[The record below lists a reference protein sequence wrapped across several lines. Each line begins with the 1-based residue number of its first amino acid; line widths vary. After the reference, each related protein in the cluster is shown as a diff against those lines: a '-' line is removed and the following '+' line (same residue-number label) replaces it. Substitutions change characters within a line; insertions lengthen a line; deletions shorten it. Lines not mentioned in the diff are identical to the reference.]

1 MGGEITVWWGPDDM
15 VSALGFGTEENMA
28 AVRAMKSSL
37 ASWHDATPVCLIDR
51 KRLGALA
58 AEQGLAGYTPLE
70 RLVLATLGGVVAR
83 SGVTPA
89 DKRALIVLATTKG
102 EIGSLGSA
110 PERCDLN
117 RTAEVVGRYFGTA
130 HRPLLISNA
139 CISGVSAIVIAARL
153 IRSGRYDHVFV
164 AGFDLLSDFIVSG
177 FNAFKSV
184 SPTLCRPYDAARDG
198 LTLGEA
204 CGAVLLTRDRR
215 LSGTGVSVAGGG
227 ISNDANHISA
237 PSRTGDGLWYAIRAA
252 LAEAGTG
259 AGEVGLVNTHGTATA
274 YNDEMESKALH
285 LAGLCGV
292 PCNSLKP
299 YFGHTLGASGV
310 IESIVTVRELCE
322 GTCFGVKGYAECGV
336 PYPPDVSAAHR
347 EIRTDT
353 ALKTASGFGGCN
365 AAVVFRRAAGPNAA
379 PGNETA
385 EGQGCGPNTGVQG
398 GNDCLEA
405 ACTRSGTAMSANDR
419 GHGKNAVGH
428 GNPDTGEKASGHA
441 ETGTGRHGSGIRC
454 HDTAHVVIAQHPSL
468 PFDAFIRERYRA
480 LADPN
485 MKFSKMD
492 DLCKLAYVASCELL
506 SGHRPDCP
514 AERIGVVMA
523 NRSASL
529 DSDRRHQAIIDAGD
543 GCGASPAVFVYT
555 LPNIM
560 LGQVA
565 IKHGLKGESTFFAF
579 PDKSSNFIREYAA
592 SLIAEGRM
600 DRPVGLVRIR
610 RRQLRLRTDINRKNG
625 TRYDGRSGTATQ
637 TTNYRSAEPRGDH
650 RRRDSDRRAAVRR
663 RAGTRLDRR
672 TGNHPPARKTL
683 RHTAG
688 EPGRSQTDILF
699 GSHAGRLY
707 PQEPPAM
714 SIAVCGIGIVSAIGI
729 GAGETLG
736 NLRTG
741 RSGIG
746 KPTLLGSAVD
756 VPVGEVKRDNAA
768 LGELLGIPEREHPS
782 RTALLGMAAAAQAVA
797 DAAIPAG
804 ARVALVSGT
813 SVGGMDLTENFY
825 RDFRT
830 DKAKGRL
837 RDVAGHDCADSTQR
851 IARYCGIGGYTAT
864 VSTACSSAANAI
876 VTGALLLGSGMADYV
891 VAGGTD
897 ALCRFTLNGFN
908 SLSVLD
914 REPCRPFDAT
924 RAGLN
929 LGEGAGYLV
938 LTHERP
944 GMRTYCRLAGY
955 ANAND
960 AYHQTASSQTG
971 EGAYRAMAGALAQSG
986 LRCVDYINVH
996 GTATPNN
1003 DLTEGTALRRLF
1015 GGQVPPFS
1023 STKGY
1028 TGHALAAAGGIEA
1041 VLAVLA
1047 ITHGLRY
1054 GNPGFAEPIPELGLH
1069 PVARTQEADV
1079 RSVLSNSFGFGGNCC
1094 SLIFAK

>member
-117 RTAEVVGRYFGTA
+117 RTAEVVGRHFGAA
-130 HRPLLISNA
+130 HRPLLVSNA

-164 AGFDLLSDFIVSG
+164 AGFDLLCDFIVSG

-259 AGEVGLVNTHGTATA
+259 AREVGLVNTHGTATA

-428 GNPDTGEKASGHA
+428 GNPDTGEKAGGHA

-600 DRPVGLVRIR
+600 DAVLWGWCEFDGGSYDCELTLTEKTGQDTMEDLELQLKQQIIEALNLEEITADEIATDAPLFGDGLGLDSIDALEITLLLEKHYGIR
-610 RRQLRLRTDINRKNG
+610 LANPAEAKPIFYSVATLADFIRKN
-625 TRYDGRSGTATQ
+625 R
-637 TTNYRSAEPRGDH
+637 
-650 RRRDSDRRAAVRR
+650 
-663 RAGTRLDRR
+663 
-672 TGNHPPARKTL
+672 
-683 RHTAG
+683 
-688 EPGRSQTDILF
+688 
-699 GSHAGRLY
+699 
-707 PQEPPAM
+707 PQ
-714 SIAVCGIGIVSAIGI
+714 
-729 GAGETLG
+729 
-736 NLRTG
+736 
-741 RSGIG
+741 
-746 KPTLLGSAVD
+746 
-756 VPVGEVKRDNAA
+756 
-768 LGELLGIPEREHPS
+768 
-782 RTALLGMAAAAQAVA
+782 
-797 DAAIPAG
+797 
-804 ARVALVSGT
+804 
-813 SVGGMDLTENFY
+813 
-825 RDFRT
+825 
-830 DKAKGRL
+830 
-837 RDVAGHDCADSTQR
+837 
-851 IARYCGIGGYTAT
+851 
-864 VSTACSSAANAI
+864 
-876 VTGALLLGSGMADYV
+876 
-891 VAGGTD
+891 
-897 ALCRFTLNGFN
+897 
-908 SLSVLD
+908 
-914 REPCRPFDAT
+914 
-924 RAGLN
+924 
-929 LGEGAGYLV
+929 
-938 LTHERP
+938 
-944 GMRTYCRLAGY
+944 
-955 ANAND
+955 
-960 AYHQTASSQTG
+960 
-971 EGAYRAMAGALAQSG
+971 
-986 LRCVDYINVH
+986 
-996 GTATPNN
+996 
-1003 DLTEGTALRRLF
+1003 
-1015 GGQVPPFS
+1015 
-1023 STKGY
+1023 
-1028 TGHALAAAGGIEA
+1028 
-1041 VLAVLA
+1041 
-1047 ITHGLRY
+1047 
-1054 GNPGFAEPIPELGLH
+1054 
-1069 PVARTQEADV
+1069 
-1079 RSVLSNSFGFGGNCC
+1079 
-1094 SLIFAK
+1094 

>member
-1 MGGEITVWWGPDDM
+1 MGSEITVWWGPDDM
-15 VSALGFGTEENMA
+15 VSALGFGTEENMT

-37 ASWHDATPVCLIDR
+37 ASWHDSTPVCLIDR

-58 AEQGLAGYTPLE
+58 AERPGLAAERPAGKTGAAAAEPAPEQTAGAAANPAAAGQTAEAAAGPAWETTGSPAGSPAGAGQPPAEYTCME

-89 DKRALIVLATTKG
+89 DKRVLIVLATTKG

-117 RTAEVVGRYFGTA
+117 RTAEVVGRHFGAA

-184 SPTLCRPYDAARDG
+184 SPTLCRPYDASRDG

-204 CGAVLLTRDRR
+204 CGAVLLTRDQR
-215 LSGTGVSVAGGG
+215 LSGTGVSVVGGG

-252 LAEAGTG
+252 LAEAGIG
-259 AGEVGLVNTHGTATA
+259 AGEIGLVNTHGTATV
-274 YNDEMESKALH
+274 YNDEMESRALH

-428 GNPDTGEKASGHA
+428 GNPDTGEKAGGHA

-579 PDKSSNFIREYAA
+579 PDKSSNFIREYTA

-600 DRPVGLVRIR
+600 DAVLWGWCEFDGGSYDCELTLTEKTGQDTMEDLELQLKQQIIEALNLEEITADEIATDAPLFGDGLGLDSIDALEITLLLEKHYGIR
-610 RRQLRLRTDINRKNG
+610 LANPAQAKPIFYSVATLADFIRKN
-625 TRYDGRSGTATQ
+625 R
-637 TTNYRSAEPRGDH
+637 
-650 RRRDSDRRAAVRR
+650 
-663 RAGTRLDRR
+663 
-672 TGNHPPARKTL
+672 
-683 RHTAG
+683 
-688 EPGRSQTDILF
+688 
-699 GSHAGRLY
+699 
-707 PQEPPAM
+707 PQ
-714 SIAVCGIGIVSAIGI
+714 
-729 GAGETLG
+729 
-736 NLRTG
+736 
-741 RSGIG
+741 
-746 KPTLLGSAVD
+746 
-756 VPVGEVKRDNAA
+756 
-768 LGELLGIPEREHPS
+768 
-782 RTALLGMAAAAQAVA
+782 
-797 DAAIPAG
+797 
-804 ARVALVSGT
+804 
-813 SVGGMDLTENFY
+813 
-825 RDFRT
+825 
-830 DKAKGRL
+830 
-837 RDVAGHDCADSTQR
+837 
-851 IARYCGIGGYTAT
+851 
-864 VSTACSSAANAI
+864 
-876 VTGALLLGSGMADYV
+876 
-891 VAGGTD
+891 
-897 ALCRFTLNGFN
+897 
-908 SLSVLD
+908 
-914 REPCRPFDAT
+914 
-924 RAGLN
+924 
-929 LGEGAGYLV
+929 
-938 LTHERP
+938 
-944 GMRTYCRLAGY
+944 
-955 ANAND
+955 
-960 AYHQTASSQTG
+960 
-971 EGAYRAMAGALAQSG
+971 
-986 LRCVDYINVH
+986 
-996 GTATPNN
+996 
-1003 DLTEGTALRRLF
+1003 
-1015 GGQVPPFS
+1015 
-1023 STKGY
+1023 
-1028 TGHALAAAGGIEA
+1028 
-1041 VLAVLA
+1041 
-1047 ITHGLRY
+1047 
-1054 GNPGFAEPIPELGLH
+1054 
-1069 PVARTQEADV
+1069 
-1079 RSVLSNSFGFGGNCC
+1079 
-1094 SLIFAK
+1094 

>member
-1 MGGEITVWWGPDDM
+1 M
-15 VSALGFGTEENMA
+15 
-28 AVRAMKSSL
+28 
-37 ASWHDATPVCLIDR
+37 
-51 KRLGALA
+51 
-58 AEQGLAGYTPLE
+58 E

-89 DKRALIVLATTKG
+89 DKRVLIVLATTKG

-117 RTAEVVGRYFGTA
+117 RTAEVVGRHFGAA

-215 LSGTGVSVAGGG
+215 LSATGVSVAGGG

-252 LAEAGTG
+252 LAEAGIG
-259 AGEVGLVNTHGTATA
+259 AGEIGLVNTHGTATV
-274 YNDEMESKALH
+274 YNDEMESRALH

-336 PYPPDVSAAHR
+336 PYPPNVSAAHR
-347 EIRTDT
+347 KIRTDA

-365 AAVVFRRAAGPNAA
+365 AAVVFRRAAGPDAT

-385 EGQGCGPNTGVQG
+385 TGQGCGPNTDVQG

-405 ACTRSGTAMSANDR
+405 ARARSGTAMSANDR
-419 GHGKNAVGH
+419 ARGKNAVGH
-428 GNPDTGEKASGHA
+428 GNPDTGEKAGGHA

-492 DLCKLAYVASCELL
+492 DLCKLAYVASCELF

-565 IKHGLKGESTFFAF
+565 IKHGLKGESTF
-579 PDKSSNFIREYAA
+579 
-592 SLIAEGRM
+592 
-600 DRPVGLVRIR
+600 
-610 RRQLRLRTDINRKNG
+610 LR
-625 TRYDGRSGTATQ
+625 
-637 TTNYRSAEPRGDH
+637 
-650 RRRDSDRRAAVRR
+650 
-663 RAGTRLDRR
+663 
-672 TGNHPPARKTL
+672 
-683 RHTAG
+683 
-688 EPGRSQTDILF
+688 
-699 GSHAGRLY
+699 
-707 PQEPPAM
+707 
-714 SIAVCGIGIVSAIGI
+714 
-729 GAGETLG
+729 
-736 NLRTG
+736 
-741 RSGIG
+741 
-746 KPTLLGSAVD
+746 
-756 VPVGEVKRDNAA
+756 
-768 LGELLGIPEREHPS
+768 S
-782 RTALLGMAAAAQAVA
+782 RTKAVT
-797 DAAIPAG
+797 
-804 ARVALVSGT
+804 LSGNT
-813 SVGGMDLTENFY
+813 P
-825 RDFRT
+825 
-830 DKAKGRL
+830 L
-837 RDVAGHDCADSTQR
+837 R
-851 IARYCGIGGYTAT
+851 
-864 VSTACSSAANAI
+864 
-876 VTGALLLGSGMADYV
+876 
-891 VAGGTD
+891 
-897 ALCRFTLNGFN
+897 
-908 SLSVLD
+908 
-914 REPCRPFDAT
+914 
-924 RAGLN
+924 
-929 LGEGAGYLV
+929 
-938 LTHERP
+938 
-944 GMRTYCRLAGY
+944 
-955 ANAND
+955 
-960 AYHQTASSQTG
+960 
-971 EGAYRAMAGALAQSG
+971 
-986 LRCVDYINVH
+986 
-996 GTATPNN
+996 
-1003 DLTEGTALRRLF
+1003 
-1015 GGQVPPFS
+1015 
-1023 STKGY
+1023 
-1028 TGHALAAAGGIEA
+1028 
-1041 VLAVLA
+1041 
-1047 ITHGLRY
+1047 
-1054 GNPGFAEPIPELGLH
+1054 
-1069 PVARTQEADV
+1069 
-1079 RSVLSNSFGFGGNCC
+1079 
-1094 SLIFAK
+1094 

>member
-1 MGGEITVWWGPDDM
+1 MGSEITVWWGPDDM

-37 ASWHDATPVCLIDR
+37 ASWHDSTPVCLIDR

-58 AEQGLAGYTPLE
+58 AERPGLAAERPAGKTGAAAAEPAPEQTAGAAANPAAAGQTAEAAAGPTWETTGSPAGSPAGAGQPPAEYTCME

-89 DKRALIVLATTKG
+89 DKRVLIVLATTKG

-117 RTAEVVGRYFGTA
+117 RTAEVVGRHFGAA
-130 HRPLLISNA
+130 HRPLLVSNA

-164 AGFDLLSDFIVSG
+164 AGFDLLCDFIVSG

-204 CGAVLLTRDRR
+204 CGAVLLTRDQR
-215 LSGTGVSVAGGG
+215 LSGTGVSVVGGG

-259 AGEVGLVNTHGTATA
+259 AGEVGLVNTHGTATV

-385 EGQGCGPNTGVQG
+385 TGQGCGPNTGVQG

-405 ACTRSGTAMSANDR
+405 ARARSGTAMSANDR
-419 GHGKNAVGH
+419 ARGKNAVGH
-428 GNPDTGEKASGHA
+428 GNPDTGEKAGGHA

-600 DRPVGLVRIR
+600 DAVLWGWCEFDGGSYDCELTLTEKTGQNTMEDLELQLKQQIIEALNLEEITADEIATDAPLFGDGLGLDSIDALEITLLLEKHYGIR
-610 RRQLRLRTDINRKNG
+610 LANPAQAKPIFYSVATLADYIRKN
-625 TRYDGRSGTATQ
+625 R
-637 TTNYRSAEPRGDH
+637 
-650 RRRDSDRRAAVRR
+650 
-663 RAGTRLDRR
+663 
-672 TGNHPPARKTL
+672 
-683 RHTAG
+683 
-688 EPGRSQTDILF
+688 
-699 GSHAGRLY
+699 
-707 PQEPPAM
+707 PQ
-714 SIAVCGIGIVSAIGI
+714 
-729 GAGETLG
+729 
-736 NLRTG
+736 
-741 RSGIG
+741 
-746 KPTLLGSAVD
+746 
-756 VPVGEVKRDNAA
+756 
-768 LGELLGIPEREHPS
+768 
-782 RTALLGMAAAAQAVA
+782 
-797 DAAIPAG
+797 
-804 ARVALVSGT
+804 
-813 SVGGMDLTENFY
+813 
-825 RDFRT
+825 
-830 DKAKGRL
+830 
-837 RDVAGHDCADSTQR
+837 
-851 IARYCGIGGYTAT
+851 
-864 VSTACSSAANAI
+864 
-876 VTGALLLGSGMADYV
+876 
-891 VAGGTD
+891 
-897 ALCRFTLNGFN
+897 
-908 SLSVLD
+908 
-914 REPCRPFDAT
+914 
-924 RAGLN
+924 
-929 LGEGAGYLV
+929 
-938 LTHERP
+938 
-944 GMRTYCRLAGY
+944 
-955 ANAND
+955 
-960 AYHQTASSQTG
+960 
-971 EGAYRAMAGALAQSG
+971 
-986 LRCVDYINVH
+986 
-996 GTATPNN
+996 
-1003 DLTEGTALRRLF
+1003 
-1015 GGQVPPFS
+1015 
-1023 STKGY
+1023 
-1028 TGHALAAAGGIEA
+1028 
-1041 VLAVLA
+1041 
-1047 ITHGLRY
+1047 
-1054 GNPGFAEPIPELGLH
+1054 
-1069 PVARTQEADV
+1069 
-1079 RSVLSNSFGFGGNCC
+1079 
-1094 SLIFAK
+1094 

>member
-1 MGGEITVWWGPDDM
+1 MGREVAVWWGPDSIL
-15 VSALGFGTEENMA
+15 SALGFGTRENME
-28 AVRAMKSSL
+28 AVRAGRTNLS
-37 ASWHDATPVCLIDR
+37 AWHDGTPVCQIDPER
-51 KRLGALA
+51 FAQLA
-58 AEQGLAGYTPLE
+58 AERAVAEYTPAE
-70 RLVLATLGGVVAR
+70 RLALLTLGEVIAR
-83 SGVTPA
+83 SGVSPA
-89 DKRALIVLATTKG
+89 NERTLVLLSTTKG
-102 EIGSLGSA
+102 NIGLLNGDPA
-110 PERCDLN
+110 KCDLN
-117 RTAEVVGRYFGTA
+117 DTAEVVGRHFGA
-130 HRPLLISNA
+130 ANRPLVISNA
-139 CISGVSAIVIAARL
+139 CISGVSAIVVASRL
-153 IRSGRYDHVFV
+153 IRSGEYDHVFV
-164 AGFDLLSDFIVSG
+164 AGFDLLCDFIVSG

-184 SPTLCRPYDAARDG
+184 SPTLCRPYDASRDG

-204 CGAVLLTRDRR
+204 CGAVLLTRDQR
-215 LSGTGVSVAGGG
+215 LSGTGVSVVGGG

-405 ACTRSGTAMSANDR
+405 ARARSGTAMSANDR
-419 GHGKNAVGH
+419 ARGKNAVGH
-428 GNPDTGEKASGHA
+428 GNPDTGEKAGGHA

-600 DRPVGLVRIR
+600 DAVLWGWCEFDGGSYDCELTLTEKTGQDTMEDLELQLKQQIIEALNLEEITADEIATDAPLFGDGLGLDSIDALEITLLLEKHYGIR
-610 RRQLRLRTDINRKNG
+610 LANPAQAKPIFYSVATLADFIRKN
-625 TRYDGRSGTATQ
+625 R
-637 TTNYRSAEPRGDH
+637 
-650 RRRDSDRRAAVRR
+650 
-663 RAGTRLDRR
+663 
-672 TGNHPPARKTL
+672 
-683 RHTAG
+683 
-688 EPGRSQTDILF
+688 
-699 GSHAGRLY
+699 
-707 PQEPPAM
+707 PQ
-714 SIAVCGIGIVSAIGI
+714 
-729 GAGETLG
+729 
-736 NLRTG
+736 
-741 RSGIG
+741 
-746 KPTLLGSAVD
+746 
-756 VPVGEVKRDNAA
+756 
-768 LGELLGIPEREHPS
+768 
-782 RTALLGMAAAAQAVA
+782 
-797 DAAIPAG
+797 
-804 ARVALVSGT
+804 
-813 SVGGMDLTENFY
+813 
-825 RDFRT
+825 
-830 DKAKGRL
+830 
-837 RDVAGHDCADSTQR
+837 
-851 IARYCGIGGYTAT
+851 
-864 VSTACSSAANAI
+864 
-876 VTGALLLGSGMADYV
+876 
-891 VAGGTD
+891 
-897 ALCRFTLNGFN
+897 
-908 SLSVLD
+908 
-914 REPCRPFDAT
+914 
-924 RAGLN
+924 
-929 LGEGAGYLV
+929 
-938 LTHERP
+938 
-944 GMRTYCRLAGY
+944 
-955 ANAND
+955 
-960 AYHQTASSQTG
+960 
-971 EGAYRAMAGALAQSG
+971 
-986 LRCVDYINVH
+986 
-996 GTATPNN
+996 
-1003 DLTEGTALRRLF
+1003 
-1015 GGQVPPFS
+1015 
-1023 STKGY
+1023 
-1028 TGHALAAAGGIEA
+1028 
-1041 VLAVLA
+1041 
-1047 ITHGLRY
+1047 
-1054 GNPGFAEPIPELGLH
+1054 
-1069 PVARTQEADV
+1069 
-1079 RSVLSNSFGFGGNCC
+1079 
-1094 SLIFAK
+1094 

>member
-1 MGGEITVWWGPDDM
+1 MGSEITVWWGPDDM

-37 ASWHDATPVCLIDR
+37 ASWHDSTPVCLIDR

-58 AEQGLAGYTPLE
+58 AERPGLAAERPAGKTGAAAAEPAPEQTAGAAANPAAAGQTAEAAAGPAWETTGSPAGSPAGTGQPPAEYTCME

-89 DKRALIVLATTKG
+89 DKRVLIVLATTKG

-117 RTAEVVGRYFGTA
+117 RTAEVVGRHFGAA
-130 HRPLLISNA
+130 HRPLLVSNA

-164 AGFDLLSDFIVSG
+164 AGFDLLCDFIVSG

-204 CGAVLLTRDRR
+204 CGAVLLTRDQR
-215 LSGTGVSVAGGG
+215 LSGTGVSVVGGG

-259 AGEVGLVNTHGTATA
+259 AGEVGLVNTHGTATV

-385 EGQGCGPNTGVQG
+385 TGQGCGPNTGVQG

-405 ACTRSGTAMSANDR
+405 ARARSGTAMSANDR
-419 GHGKNAVGH
+419 ARGKNAVGH
-428 GNPDTGEKASGHA
+428 GNPDTGEKAGGHA

-600 DRPVGLVRIR
+600 DAVLWGWCEFDGGSYDCELTLTEKTGQNTMEDLELQLKQQIIEALNLEEITADEIATDAPLFGDGLGLDSIDALEITLLLEKHYGIR
-610 RRQLRLRTDINRKNG
+610 LANPAQAKPIFYSVATLADYIRKN
-625 TRYDGRSGTATQ
+625 R
-637 TTNYRSAEPRGDH
+637 
-650 RRRDSDRRAAVRR
+650 
-663 RAGTRLDRR
+663 
-672 TGNHPPARKTL
+672 
-683 RHTAG
+683 
-688 EPGRSQTDILF
+688 
-699 GSHAGRLY
+699 
-707 PQEPPAM
+707 PQ
-714 SIAVCGIGIVSAIGI
+714 
-729 GAGETLG
+729 
-736 NLRTG
+736 
-741 RSGIG
+741 
-746 KPTLLGSAVD
+746 
-756 VPVGEVKRDNAA
+756 
-768 LGELLGIPEREHPS
+768 
-782 RTALLGMAAAAQAVA
+782 
-797 DAAIPAG
+797 
-804 ARVALVSGT
+804 
-813 SVGGMDLTENFY
+813 
-825 RDFRT
+825 
-830 DKAKGRL
+830 
-837 RDVAGHDCADSTQR
+837 
-851 IARYCGIGGYTAT
+851 
-864 VSTACSSAANAI
+864 
-876 VTGALLLGSGMADYV
+876 
-891 VAGGTD
+891 
-897 ALCRFTLNGFN
+897 
-908 SLSVLD
+908 
-914 REPCRPFDAT
+914 
-924 RAGLN
+924 
-929 LGEGAGYLV
+929 
-938 LTHERP
+938 
-944 GMRTYCRLAGY
+944 
-955 ANAND
+955 
-960 AYHQTASSQTG
+960 
-971 EGAYRAMAGALAQSG
+971 
-986 LRCVDYINVH
+986 
-996 GTATPNN
+996 
-1003 DLTEGTALRRLF
+1003 
-1015 GGQVPPFS
+1015 
-1023 STKGY
+1023 
-1028 TGHALAAAGGIEA
+1028 
-1041 VLAVLA
+1041 
-1047 ITHGLRY
+1047 
-1054 GNPGFAEPIPELGLH
+1054 
-1069 PVARTQEADV
+1069 
-1079 RSVLSNSFGFGGNCC
+1079 
-1094 SLIFAK
+1094 

>member
-28 AVRAMKSSL
+28 TVRAMKSSL

-89 DKRALIVLATTKG
+89 DKRTLIVLATTKG

-117 RTAEVVGRYFGTA
+117 RTAEVVGRHFGAA
-130 HRPLLISNA
+130 HRPLLVSNA

-164 AGFDLLSDFIVSG
+164 AGFDLLCDFIVSG

-184 SPTLCRPYDAARDG
+184 SPTLCRPYDASRDG

-204 CGAVLLTRDRR
+204 CGAVLLTRDQR
-215 LSGTGVSVAGGG
+215 LSGTGVSVVGGG

-259 AGEVGLVNTHGTATA
+259 AGEVGLVNTHGTATV

-428 GNPDTGEKASGHA
+428 GNPDTGEKAGGHA

-579 PDKSSNFIREYAA
+579 PDKSSNFIREYTA

-600 DRPVGLVRIR
+600 DAVLWGWCEFDGGSYDCELTLTEKTGQDTMEDLELQLKQQIIEALNLEEITADEIATDAPLFGDGLGLDSIDALEITLLLEKHYGIR
-610 RRQLRLRTDINRKNG
+610 LANPAQAKPIFYSVATLADFIRKN
-625 TRYDGRSGTATQ
+625 R
-637 TTNYRSAEPRGDH
+637 
-650 RRRDSDRRAAVRR
+650 
-663 RAGTRLDRR
+663 
-672 TGNHPPARKTL
+672 
-683 RHTAG
+683 
-688 EPGRSQTDILF
+688 
-699 GSHAGRLY
+699 
-707 PQEPPAM
+707 PQ
-714 SIAVCGIGIVSAIGI
+714 
-729 GAGETLG
+729 
-736 NLRTG
+736 
-741 RSGIG
+741 
-746 KPTLLGSAVD
+746 
-756 VPVGEVKRDNAA
+756 
-768 LGELLGIPEREHPS
+768 
-782 RTALLGMAAAAQAVA
+782 
-797 DAAIPAG
+797 
-804 ARVALVSGT
+804 
-813 SVGGMDLTENFY
+813 
-825 RDFRT
+825 
-830 DKAKGRL
+830 
-837 RDVAGHDCADSTQR
+837 
-851 IARYCGIGGYTAT
+851 
-864 VSTACSSAANAI
+864 
-876 VTGALLLGSGMADYV
+876 
-891 VAGGTD
+891 
-897 ALCRFTLNGFN
+897 
-908 SLSVLD
+908 
-914 REPCRPFDAT
+914 
-924 RAGLN
+924 
-929 LGEGAGYLV
+929 
-938 LTHERP
+938 
-944 GMRTYCRLAGY
+944 
-955 ANAND
+955 
-960 AYHQTASSQTG
+960 
-971 EGAYRAMAGALAQSG
+971 
-986 LRCVDYINVH
+986 
-996 GTATPNN
+996 
-1003 DLTEGTALRRLF
+1003 
-1015 GGQVPPFS
+1015 
-1023 STKGY
+1023 
-1028 TGHALAAAGGIEA
+1028 
-1041 VLAVLA
+1041 
-1047 ITHGLRY
+1047 
-1054 GNPGFAEPIPELGLH
+1054 
-1069 PVARTQEADV
+1069 
-1079 RSVLSNSFGFGGNCC
+1079 
-1094 SLIFAK
+1094 

>member
-1 MGGEITVWWGPDDM
+1 MGSEITVWWGPDDM

-37 ASWHDATPVCLIDR
+37 ASWHDSTPVCLIDR

-58 AEQGLAGYTPLE
+58 AERPGLAAERPAGKTGAAAAEPAPEQTAGAAANPAAAGQTAEAAAGPTWETTGSPAGSPAGAGQPPAEYTCME

-89 DKRALIVLATTKG
+89 DKRTLIVLATTKG

-117 RTAEVVGRYFGTA
+117 RTAEVVGRHFGAA
-130 HRPLLISNA
+130 HRPLLVSNA

-164 AGFDLLSDFIVSG
+164 AGFDLLCDFIVSG

-184 SPTLCRPYDAARDG
+184 SPTLCRPYDASRDG

-204 CGAVLLTRDRR
+204 CGAVLLTRDQR
-215 LSGTGVSVAGGG
+215 LSGTGVSVVGGG

-259 AGEVGLVNTHGTATA
+259 AGEVGLVNTHGTATV

-428 GNPDTGEKASGHA
+428 GNPDTGEKAGGHA

-579 PDKSSNFIREYAA
+579 PDKSSNFIREYTA

-600 DRPVGLVRIR
+600 DAVLWGWCEFDGGSYDCELTLTEKTGQDTMEDLELQLKQQIIEALNLEEITADEIATDAPLFGDGLGLDSIDALEITLLLEKHYGIR
-610 RRQLRLRTDINRKNG
+610 LANPAQAKPIFYSVATLADFIRKN
-625 TRYDGRSGTATQ
+625 R
-637 TTNYRSAEPRGDH
+637 
-650 RRRDSDRRAAVRR
+650 
-663 RAGTRLDRR
+663 
-672 TGNHPPARKTL
+672 
-683 RHTAG
+683 
-688 EPGRSQTDILF
+688 
-699 GSHAGRLY
+699 
-707 PQEPPAM
+707 PQ
-714 SIAVCGIGIVSAIGI
+714 
-729 GAGETLG
+729 
-736 NLRTG
+736 
-741 RSGIG
+741 
-746 KPTLLGSAVD
+746 
-756 VPVGEVKRDNAA
+756 
-768 LGELLGIPEREHPS
+768 
-782 RTALLGMAAAAQAVA
+782 
-797 DAAIPAG
+797 
-804 ARVALVSGT
+804 
-813 SVGGMDLTENFY
+813 
-825 RDFRT
+825 
-830 DKAKGRL
+830 
-837 RDVAGHDCADSTQR
+837 
-851 IARYCGIGGYTAT
+851 
-864 VSTACSSAANAI
+864 
-876 VTGALLLGSGMADYV
+876 
-891 VAGGTD
+891 
-897 ALCRFTLNGFN
+897 
-908 SLSVLD
+908 
-914 REPCRPFDAT
+914 
-924 RAGLN
+924 
-929 LGEGAGYLV
+929 
-938 LTHERP
+938 
-944 GMRTYCRLAGY
+944 
-955 ANAND
+955 
-960 AYHQTASSQTG
+960 
-971 EGAYRAMAGALAQSG
+971 
-986 LRCVDYINVH
+986 
-996 GTATPNN
+996 
-1003 DLTEGTALRRLF
+1003 
-1015 GGQVPPFS
+1015 
-1023 STKGY
+1023 
-1028 TGHALAAAGGIEA
+1028 
-1041 VLAVLA
+1041 
-1047 ITHGLRY
+1047 
-1054 GNPGFAEPIPELGLH
+1054 
-1069 PVARTQEADV
+1069 
-1079 RSVLSNSFGFGGNCC
+1079 
-1094 SLIFAK
+1094 